1 MSRKTLFYSSITKK
15 VVMALAGLF
24 LITFLVLHLVINL
37 LLLRNDDGAA
47 YMQAVEFMTTNPLI
61 KVMEIFLFGGF
72 IVHIFI
78 GITIQIFNWMA
89 RPKRYK
95 VEGFS
100 HTSFFSKYMIHTGAI
115 ILVFLV
121 IHFINFYFKKL
132 GWVAPPEGVER
143 EDFYQ
148 MALMLFSSEFY
159 AILYMVL
166 MVFLGFHLHH
176 AFQSAF
182 QTLGLNHSKYTPFIK
197 GLSTL
202 YSIVVPLGFALIPL
216 IILISK
222 N

>member
-72 IVHIFI
+72 IIHIII

-115 ILVFLV
+115 IFVFLV

-182 QTLGLNHSKYTPFIK
+182 QTLGLNHSKYTPFVK